1 MSNLPRSLKASN
13 ERKMRVFMASDASDW
28 NVGKG
33 SLEVI
38 LGEGEIWHEQVM
50 RNVLAAVEDLLR
62 DPEGERRDAG
72 RYRCRPCRVAVLGLL
87 FLPPGG
93 ELILAISHDDDDGLL
108 ASGRNEG
115 AQRRIRR
122 GLGGPRRQFRGAK
135 AGQSRPP
142 FALSSDPR

>member
-50 RNVLAAVEDLLR
+50 RRFSQLHQAR
-62 DPEGERRDAG
+62 
-72 RYRCRPCRVAVLGLL
+72 
-87 FLPPGG
+87 
-93 ELILAISHDDDDGLL
+93 
-108 ASGRNEG
+108 
-115 AQRRIRR
+115 
-122 GLGGPRRQFRGAK
+122 FRGKNTSIGLPA
-135 AGQSRPP
+135 
-142 FALSSDPR
+142 FY